1 MEISKEEFENIEDYI
16 NNLLCIANNC
26 DPAYY
31 LEPEYIEAMEEQY
44 VEYCKLLERLEN
56 DTEKGNGNDEK
67 KNR

>member
-16 NNLLCIANNC
+16 DNLLCIANNC

-44 VEYCKLLERLEN
+44 VEYCKLLERLESECKDQICN
-56 DTEKGNGNDEK
+56 NT
-67 KNR
+67 

>member
-16 NNLLCIANNC
+16 SNLQCIANNC

-44 VEYCKLLERLEN
+44 VEYCELLERF
-56 DTEKGNGNDEK
+56 K
-67 KNR
+67 KECKD